1 MGNYSDEKVQL
12 ASKLNSNFE
21 GFTMNTEL
29 RKPKTLRYN
38 ERYIVGGFSEEEVL
52 DFSPANIRG
61 QFIFNYI
68 EKNWDKAKE
77 DNLFFGIWY
86 NKETKKMHLDLCR
99 AFGNRE
105 KAGRE
110 ARLKNEICFWD
121 NLENEEIH

>member
-12 ASKLNSNFE
+12 ANKLNANFE

-29 RKPKTLRYN
+29 RNPKTLRYN

-52 DFSPANIRG
+52 D
-61 QFIFNYI
+61 
-68 EKNWDKAKE
+68 
-77 DNLFFGIWY
+77 
-86 NKETKKMHLDLCR
+86 LCR
-99 AFGNRE
+99 AFNNRE

-121 NLENEEIH
+121 NLEMVEIH